1 MNKKKILIL
10 FQLIIAATFIFS
22 AISKIISTGY
32 FEITLIDQ
40 GLFSNREMAS
50 FFTRIFIIIELA
62 IGLLFLQSNY
72 LKKII
77 SPVAIFLLVLFI
89 GYMLILMVLGDN
101 ENCGCFSSVIKMNPL
116 VAIVKNFVLLAIAL
130 FVYKYSREKQNNKI
144 VPSSLLVLSI
154 IIVLVAAP
162 IRSAEEFQFSKYTN
176 FENES
181 RVDLADGEKIIA
193 VFDATCDH
201 CFETAKSL
209 KRLDSELEDF
219 PQNYIL
225 IFGETDSD
233 IDNFMK
239 ESEINYPYHKIN
251 IDDFFDLIGS
261 VPPRLYWLK
270 NGEIVEVWDE
280 RIKEKLWEKFGQKDN
295 LHFELNVE

>member
-1 MNKKKILIL
+1 LNKKKILIF

-22 AISKIISTGY
+22 AISKILSPGY
-32 FEITLIDQ
+32 FEITLLDQ
-40 GLFSNREMAS
+40 GIFSQRVIAS
-50 FFTRIFIIIELA
+50 YFARIFIILELA
-62 IGLLFLQSNY
+62 LGLFFLQSNY
-72 LKKII
+72 LKKIFAPATI
-77 SPVAIFLLVLFI
+77 VLLIIFI
-89 GYMLILMVLGDN
+89 GHMLFLILLGDN

-116 VAIVKNFVLLAIAL
+116 EAIIKNFVLLAITL
-130 FVYKYSREKQNNKI
+130 FVYKYSHEKQNNKI
-144 VPSSLLVLSI
+144 VPASLLVLSI

-162 IRSAEEFQFSKYTN
+162 IKSAEEFQFSKYTN
-176 FENES
+176 FENEG
-181 RVDLADGEKIIA
+181 RVDLAEGKKIIA

-225 IFGETDSD
+225 IYGETDTD
-233 IDNFMK
+233 IKNFMS
-239 ESEINYPYHKIN
+239 ESDVNYPYHKIN

-270 NGEIVEVWDE
+270 DGEIVEVWDE
-280 RIKEKLWEKFGQKDN
+280 RIEEKLWEKFGQRDN